1 VLKYLMTAFAPLPI
15 DAATPDLVAA
25 LARGTTA
32 VLVAPPGAGKTTRV
46 PLVLAAE
53 PWAVDKKILVLEPR
67 RLAARAAAARMAKTL
82 GEKVG
87 DTVGYRVRFGTMVS
101 KRTRIEVITEGV
113 FTGLIQDD
121 PSLDGVGAVLFDEF
135 HERSL
140 DADLGLALARDAQ
153 QALREDLRLVVMSA
167 TIDGARIA
175 ATLGDA
181 PVIASEGRAFA
192 VETRYLGRDP
202 ARPIEPQ
209 VADAVLRA
217 LRAETGSILAFLPG
231 VAEIRR
237 CEAMVRERCADPAV
251 DVFALHGTLD
261 FDAQDRAIAPA
272 PAGQRKVVLATSI
285 AETSLTIEGVRVVVD
300 SGLAR
305 VPRYEPDVGLTRLET
320 VRVSRAA
327 ADQRRGRA
335 GRIEPGVCYRLWD
348 EPQTAALEPY
358 AQPEILAAD
367 LSSLV
372 LELAQWGVADPAK
385 LVFLDAPPA
394 PALNE
399 ARALLA
405 ALGAIDGAG
414 RITEEGKLLNRLPL
428 PPRLARMVVDAGRE
442 GAGAPAAEIAAVLTE
457 RGLGGNDVDLR
468 HRLETLR
475 RNRSARA
482 TEARRMAKRWAE
494 MASSPR
500 SPRSPDGAQH
510 NPGAASPQDQAL
522 NPDYGPQKQ
531 PSIRATERV
540 GRADLSPQAGRG
552 EAPAPGAILA
562 LAYPE
567 RIAKNRGAAAGAF
580 LLANGR
586 GAYVDLVSP
595 LAREPFL
602 AVAELVGSAAQ
613 SRITLAAA
621 IDLAD
626 IERRFA
632 DRIETAEEVTC
643 DAKTLTLRARRSRRL
658 GAIVLSDQPLPV
670 TPNDA
675 TAKLF
680 VSAILQAG
688 LDRLPWTKAV
698 RQWRDRVQFLRRA
711 EGAEWPDMSDGALAA
726 TAEAWLAPLL
736 ADKTSLDAVNAAE
749 FEHAL
754 HDLLPYTLRRRL
766 EIEAPTHFDAPSG
779 SRVPIGYEAEEGP
792 KLAIRVQELFG
803 LARHPAIAGGRVPL
817 VIELLS
823 PAHRPVQVTRD
834 LPQFWR
840 GSYAAVRSEMRGR
853 YPRHPW
859 PDDPVSAPATRRA
872 KPRGS

>member
-1 VLKYLMTAFAPLPI
+1 MTAFTPLPI
-15 DAATPDLVAA
+15 DAATPNLVAA
-25 LARGTTA
+25 LARRTTA

-53 PWAVDKKILVLEPR
+53 PWAADRKILVLEPR

-121 PSLDGVGAVLFDEF
+121 PSLEGVGAVLFDEF

-153 QALREDLRLVVMSA
+153 QALRGDLRLLVMSA

-175 ATLGDA
+175 AALGDA

-192 VETRYLGRDP
+192 VETRYLGRNP
-202 ARPIEPQ
+202 VKPIEPQ

-231 VAEIRR
+231 AAEIRR
-237 CEAMVRERCADPAV
+237 CETMVRERCADPAV

-272 PAGQRKVVLATSI
+272 PAGRRKVVLATSI

-372 LELAQWGVADPAK
+372 LELAQWGVADSAQ

-399 ARALLA
+399 ARTLLA
-405 ALGAIDGAG
+405 ALGAIDDAG
-414 RITEEGKLLNRLPL
+414 RITDEGKLLNCLPL
-428 PPRLARMVVDAGRE
+428 PPRLARMVVDASRE
-442 GAGAPAAEIAAVLTE
+442 GAGSLAAEIAAVLTE

-468 HRLETLR
+468 HRIEALR
-475 RNRSARA
+475 RDRSPRA

-494 MASSPR
+494 TAGTPSPR
-500 SPRSPDGAQH
+500 LRGE
-510 NPGAASPQDQAL
+510 GRGEGASPQAQTLAQTR
-522 NPDYGPQKQ
+522 GEA
-531 PSIRATERV
+531 PSPGAQE
-540 GRADLSPQAGRG
+540 RADLSPQAGRG
-552 EAPAPGAILA
+552 NQIPLGAILA

-586 GAYVDLVSP
+586 GAYVNPASP

-613 SRITLAAA
+613 SRITLATA

-626 IERRFA
+626 VEMRFA
-632 DRIETAEEVTC
+632 DRIEAAEEVAC
-643 DAKTLTLRARRSRRL
+643 DGKTLTLRARRSRRL
-658 GAIVLSDQPLPV
+658 GAIVLSEQPLAV

-675 TAKLF
+675 TAKLLI
-680 VSAILQAG
+680 SAIVQAG
-688 LDRLPWTKAV
+688 LDRLPWTKAL
-698 RQWRDRVQFLRRA
+698 RQWRDRAQFLRRA
-711 EGAEWPDMSDGALAA
+711 EGAEWPDVSDAALAA
-726 TAEAWLAPLL
+726 AAEAWLAPLL
-736 ADKTSLDAVNAAE
+736 AGKTSLDALNAAE

-754 HDLLPYTLRRRL
+754 HDLLPYSLRRRL

-779 SRVPIGYEAEEGP
+779 SRVPIDYEAEEGP

-803 LARHPAIAGGRVPL
+803 LSRHPAIAGGRVPL